1 MLDAGYRMLD
11 SGYFYQYQK
20 SSIQRL
26 MANSYFQFKQFTIH
40 QDRCAMKVTTDAC
53 LFGAWVAE
61 EVRSQESGVTSSLD
75 IGTGTGLLALML
87 AQKNSETNIL
97 AIEIDKDAAAQ
108 AANNIDSSLWK
119 DQVDILERDVKD
131 FSFPEKF
138 DLIISNPPF
147 YEKELRSDID
157 RKNIAHHSENLTLK
171 ELLNIIKNN
180 LNPDGNFFLLMPYK
194 RNDEIKKLFNDLQVH
209 ISKMIFVRQS
219 VKHDYFRIFIKG
231 NLNTEEIETE
241 FDEISI
247 WNDKQ
252 QYTEEFVNLLK
263 DYYLHL

>member
-1 MLDAGYRMLD
+1 
-11 SGYFYQYQK
+11 
-20 SSIQRL
+20 

-61 EVRSQESGVTSSLD
+61 EVRSGEPGVRSSLD

-87 AQKNSETNIL
+87 AQKNFETKIL
-97 AIEIDKDAAAQ
+97 AIEIDKDAAEQ
-108 AANNIDSSLWK
+108 ATNNIDSSLWK
-119 DQVDILERDVKD
+119 GKVDILETNVKE

-147 YEKELRSDID
+147 YEKELRSDAD
-157 RKNIAHHSENLTLK
+157 KKNIAHHSENLTLK
-171 ELLNIIKNN
+171 ELLGIIKDN
-180 LNPDGNFFLLMPYK
+180 LNTTGSFFLLLPYK
-194 RNDEIKKLFNDLQVH
+194 RNDEIKKLFKDHQLHV
-209 ISKMIFVRQS
+209 SKMIFVRQS

-231 NLNTEEIETE
+231 NLNAEEKGTE

-247 WNDKQ
+247 RDDKQ
-252 QYTEEFVNLLK
+252 QYTNEFVMLLK